1 MKAEY
6 DKPALIGAALLLGLT
21 APTIL
26 QAAERYPTRPV
37 RIIVPFAPGGG
48 IDSLARLTASELAR
62 RFDQPFIVENQ
73 SGGGGTIG
81 SAALA
86 NANPDGYTLI
96 FQASSSAAVAPA
108 AGKLL
113 SYDPIKAF
121 APVSLV
127 ADFPTVLVV
136 NKDLP
141 VSDLKSFVE
150 LLRSDPGKYSYG
162 TAGPGTISHLT
173 SELFRLKTKTKIQHV
188 PYRGMTPASQDV
200 LTGNITFVIDAVSA
214 QLGNINGGLVRPL
227 AVTSVKRS
235 RLIPDVPT
243 MAESGLKEVSIVLW
257 GAVYAPANTPEEIL
271 QKLSNAYAEIVRDPN
286 VVKQLDAIGIEPV
299 GSTPDELDK
308 FWKSEID
315 RYRQII
321 TDAGIKLE

>member
-1 MKAEY
+1 MVTSIIIRNAQELKCEGREY
-6 DKPALIGAALLLGLT
+6 DKPALIVAALLLGLT

-214 QLGNINGGLVRPL
+214 QLGNINGGLVAHWRSLRRNGADSFPMFRQWRRAGSRRSVSCCGALSMRPRTL
-227 AVTSVKRS
+227 QRKSSKAVERLCRNRS
-235 RLIPDVPT
+235 R
-243 MAESGLKEVSIVLW
+243 
-257 GAVYAPANTPEEIL
+257 
-271 QKLSNAYAEIVRDPN
+271 
-286 VVKQLDAIGIEPV
+286 
-299 GSTPDELDK
+299 
-308 FWKSEID
+308 SECC
-315 RYRQII
+315 
-321 TDAGIKLE
+321 